1 MAQDGKPKAA
11 FDRKY
16 MGWNPNK
23 YQGPA
28 TLILDTVVKGI
39 PKKD

>member
-1 MAQDGKPKAA
+1 MVRNDKPKEA
-11 FDRKY
+11 FGRKY
-16 MGWNPNK
+16 MGWNPDK
-23 YQGPA
+23 YEGPT